1 MKRAVLLV
9 KASPH
14 YRRDAFE
21 TGLKRIGYTVVRSI
35 DSPGPGDLLLSWNL
49 FGGAEKLADGY
60 RKRGAKVIVAE
71 NGYLTPP
78 GKPGMYALSC
88 WGHNGAGTFPAPAD
102 DSRWRALGIE
112 AKPWRRDGR
121 HILVA
126 AQRGIGSRDMASPHG
141 WHQKTAQ
148 KLRALTR
155 RPVVI
160 RPHPGCRTQGIRP
173 LEADL
178 RDAWAVVI
186 WSSAVGVHS
195 LVAGVPVFFA
205 APHWI
210 CESAALRAFSLAAA
224 IESPLRDDGLRAA
237 SLARMAGGQWDYQE
251 IATGEPLKGLLECS

>member
-21 TGLKRIGYTVVRSI
+21 TGLKRLGFKIVDRI
-35 DSPGPGDLLLSWNL
+35 LDPRPGDVMVTWNAPA
-49 FGGAEKLADGY
+49 GIEREIARYQKAGAA
-60 RKRGAKVIVAE
+60 VIVTE

-78 GKPGMYALSC
+78 GMPGLYALSRG
-88 WGHNGAGTFPAPAD
+88 GHNGAGVFPAPAD

-126 AQRGIGSRDMASPHG
+126 AQRGIGSREMASPHA
-141 WHQKTAQ
+141 WHLKTAQ
-148 KLRALTR
+148 KLQALTK
-155 RPVVI
+155 RPIVI
-160 RPHPGCRTQGIRP
+160 RNHPGARTQGVRP
-173 LEADL
+173 LAADM

-195 LVAGVPVFFA
+195 LVAGVPVFYA

-210 CESAALRAFSLAAA
+210 CSGAALPLSRFGMYAEAPMMDDAA
-224 IESPLRDDGLRAA
+224 RAA
-237 SLARMAGGQWDYQE
+237 SLARMAGGQWTYQE
-251 IATGEPLKGLLECS
+251 IATGEPLKGVIEC